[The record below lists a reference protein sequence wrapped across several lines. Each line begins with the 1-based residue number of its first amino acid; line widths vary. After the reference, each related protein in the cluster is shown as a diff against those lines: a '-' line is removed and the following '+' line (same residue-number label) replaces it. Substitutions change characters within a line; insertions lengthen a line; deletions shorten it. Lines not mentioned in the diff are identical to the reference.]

1 MRHRKAD
8 VFWLLAGE
16 RDDLRDLFGLELR
29 RRSRAVV
36 VPEDVDDQCLE
47 IAVGHRLQLRAQHS
61 IHFVD
66 PTVPPSSDA
75 LYVDTE
81 GGGLIDVPRAVGGHD
96 DDARALDEPVRLCRG
111 AAKPFQNGALSWEQR
126 NFRRSAGHL
135 FGMIRIKANGNPCDF
150 SPAALA
156 G

>member
-1 MRHRKAD
+1 M
-8 VFWLLAGE
+8 
-16 RDDLRDLFGLELR
+16 
-29 RRSRAVV
+29 
-36 VPEDVDDQCLE
+36 
-47 IAVGHRLQLRAQHS
+47 
-61 IHFVD
+61 
-66 PTVPPSSDA
+66 PPSSDA

-126 NFRRSAGHL
+126 NFRRGAGHL

-150 SPAALA
+150 SPAALGGHPDLPA
-156 G
+156 AAQRQSGALRGTYTTSF